1 MPQQKSSKCTAQ
13 SSQSLRQKMS
23 ANWKTPIGLT
33 AIGIIGVV
41 LLGGGTA
48 LASNASKP
56 GDFLYSVDLWT
67 EDVQLAFSLS
77 DDMKQGVYVGIAQ
90 ERLVEIQQLFAQDEV
105 NAPGIAIALANFEE
119 KKHAA
124 TDLANNDDEKTEL
137 EDEFEAFEST
147 IDGLFESQQKTLEDA
162 RESLEKQA
170 EAAEK
175 DGNTE
180 LAALLRAQARALDSQ
195 LNVLEAKRE
204 ASKQEQEKYRE
215 TVKSGD
221 DGATSEGA
229 KDADE
234 AEGKQQE
241 ALKESVEKEL
251 EAQEEARKQ
260 LEEQKREA
268 AKEAEERRQEAAK
281 EEQERQEEAAKEAAE
296 REKDAQED

>member
-1 MPQQKSSKCTAQ
+1 MSQQKSSKRTAQ
-13 SSQSLRQKMS
+13 PSQSLRQKMS
-23 ANWKTPIGLT
+23 ANWKTPVGLT
-33 AIGIIGVV
+33 AIGILSVV

-48 LASNASKP
+48 FASNASKP

-67 EDVQLAFSLS
+67 EDVQLALSLS

-90 ERLVEIQQLFAQDEV
+90 ERLAEIQELFAQKEV
-105 NAPGIAIALANFEE
+105 NAPGIATALANFEE

-124 TDLANNDDEKTEL
+124 TDLADNDDEKTEL
-137 EDEFEAFEST
+137 ENEFKTFEST
-147 IDGLFESQQKTLEDA
+147 IDDLFESQQKALEDA
-162 RESLEKQA
+162 RESLKKQA

-204 ASKQEQEKYRE
+204 ASKQEQEKYHD
-215 TVKSGD
+215 TVEAGD
-221 DGATSEGA
+221 DDATSEDA
-229 KDADE
+229 KDANE
-234 AEGKQQE
+234 AEEKQQE

-251 EAQEEARKQ
+251 EAQQEARKQ

-268 AKEAEERRQEAAK
+268 EKDAEERRQEAAK

-296 REKDAQED
+296 REKEAQED